1 MRLEYIT
8 TNFLDNIK
16 HMTSSII
23 DGKKDDGIENNVI
36 NLYPDMKYQQVEGFG
51 GAFTDSAGYVYSL
64 MEEDDK
70 KKMLDTYF
78 SKERMNY
85 SIARIHI
92 DSCDFSLEHYEAMSD
107 CMDRNMDSFSL
118 TRSEKY
124 ILPLVDDAQKV
135 LGKSLEIMISP
146 WSPPAFMKSNEE
158 RNHGGKLKDEYKEFW
173 ADYICKYIIELTNR
187 GYKITRMS
195 LQNEPNATQTW
206 DSCIYS
212 PKEEKEF
219 LRDYMYPSLVKH
231 GLSNIEIF
239 IWDHNKE
246 RVYERANEI
255 IDEETNHMV
264 SGIAFHWYSGDHFDG
279 LSLIKEKFPD
289 KKLILSEACI
299 EYCKFNKDDYL
310 VNAEKYAHDII
321 GNLNHGMNAFYDWNI
336 LLDEKGGP
344 NHVLNYCDAPFLYD
358 TKEKKLIEQNTL
370 AYLYH
375 FSHYILPGAVRIA
388 HTKYTDQLEVTAFEN
403 LDQSIV
409 VVILNRTLN
418 SMQSVIRLNGEYADI
433 VIKPQSISTCVI
445 SLGK

>member
-1 MRLEYIT
+1 MRLEYIST
-8 TNFLDNIK
+8 IFLDNKK
-16 HMTSSII
+16 HVESNTIEF
-23 DGKKDDGIENNVI
+23 KKDDGIENNVI
-36 NLYPDMKYQQVEGFG
+36 NLYPDMKYQQFEGFG
-51 GAFTDSAGYVYSL
+51 GALTDSSGYVYSL
-64 MEEDDK
+64 MGEDEK

-78 SKERMNY
+78 TKEQMNY

-107 CMDRNMDSFSL
+107 CMDRNMESFSL
-118 TRSEKY
+118 SRSEKY
-124 ILPLVDDAQKV
+124 IFPLLEDAQKV
-135 LGKSLEIMISP
+135 LGKPLEVMISP
-146 WSPPAFMKSNEE
+146 WSPPAFMKTNEQ
-158 RNHGGKLKDEYKEFW
+158 RNHGGKLKEEYKEFW
-173 ADYICKYIIELTNR
+173 ADYICKYIKELANI

-206 DSCIYS
+206 DSCVYS

-219 LRDYMYPSLVKH
+219 LRDYMYPALVRH

-264 SGIAFHWYSGDHFDG
+264 AGIAFHWYSGDHFEG
-279 LSLIKEKFPD
+279 LSLIKEKYPD

-299 EYCKFNKDDYL
+299 EYYKFNKEDYL
-310 VNAEKYAHDII
+310 ANAEKYAHDII

-344 NHVLNYCDAPFLYD
+344 NHVHNYCDAPFLYD
-358 TKEKKLIEQNTL
+358 TKKMKLIEQNTL

-388 HTKYTDQLEVTAFEN
+388 YTKYTDQLEVTAFKN
-403 LDQSIV
+403 TNQSIV
-409 VVILNRTLN
+409 VVILNRTLH

-433 VIKPQSISTCVI
+433 TMEPQSISTCEI
-445 SLGK
+445 NL